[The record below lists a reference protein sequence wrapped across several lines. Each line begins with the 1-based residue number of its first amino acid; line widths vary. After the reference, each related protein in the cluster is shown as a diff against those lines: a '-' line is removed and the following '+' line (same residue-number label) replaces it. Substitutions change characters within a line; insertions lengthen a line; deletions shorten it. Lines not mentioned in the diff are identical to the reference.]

1 MNRKF
6 KKRMIV
12 AVPESLFD
20 DFKEACEEEYLN
32 VSQKIRDFMLQYLK
46 EKEHKNDKWKKVNN

>member
-1 MNRKF
+1 MSRKF

-12 AVPESLFD
+12 AVPEKLFD

-32 VSQKIRDFMLQYLK
+32 VSQKIREFMLQYLK
-46 EKEHKNDKWKKVNN
+46 EKERKNAKRKETNN